1 MLASRSRT
9 GVSLV
14 YSDTIL
20 LSDGVVR
27 DDDEEIMGVGLPR
40 FLIPLG

>member
-14 YSDTIL
+14 DPAMVL
-20 LSDGVVR
+20 LSDGSFGN
-27 DDDEEIMGVGLPR
+27 DGEEIMGVGLRR